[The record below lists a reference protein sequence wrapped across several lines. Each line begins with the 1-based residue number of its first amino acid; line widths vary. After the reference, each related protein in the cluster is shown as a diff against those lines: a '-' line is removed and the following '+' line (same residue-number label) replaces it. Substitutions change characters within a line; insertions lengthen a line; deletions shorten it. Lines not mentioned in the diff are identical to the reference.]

1 MDTVAIIGNAHFFGT
16 PLLGSVRQF
25 RMGVFPSEYEADTL
39 HLDRL
44 PGGASRF
51 PESSHLSVDE
61 LERFFGRESDARMT
75 SNADA
80 FVMLDVDDEAD
91 ARHREHDSGDGYS
104 RIRANIRVLEIEDGY
119 RAWGGQQEIEFQS
132 TGLSLKLTQLEHGGV
147 AYLDNAHLRM
157 SNILWEFSP
166 DGGRSTWFQ
175 LYRLPNGYFDRIT
188 LPRPTSQLR
197 ARAISNN
204 PDEWIQD
211 IGISILPDWQSGRIN
226 QELAWTEGSAHIDE
240 YGYVTWPEAVGGHGD
255 IIYSINSLFYTV
267 DSSDEIGLI
276 DITQSV
282 QAWTNS
288 PIAVD
293 LAGYSEDA
301 PNGLLIRLVLSGVT
315 QKDIMVYAAYLVP
328 SGVLD
333 DKFYIRRYFG
343 SDTSSADFID
353 IRTHAGQ
360 YNTYSVFRKVSD
372 DLFRWEYI
380 SGTVSVTT
388 RPRCQVFV
396 TPVKSYS
403 AGVVKTKLLS
413 FAPDEYEG
421 TPTEIVATDALGNS
435 ISIPI
440 SS

>member
-16 PLLGSVRQF
+16 PLMGSVRQF

-44 PGGASRF
+44 GDGF

-61 LERFFGRESDARMT
+61 LERFFGREGDARMT

-80 FVMLDVDDEAD
+80 FVMLDTDDEAD
-91 ARHREHDSGDGYS
+91 ARYREHDSGDGYS
-104 RIRANIRVLEIEDGY
+104 RLRANIRVLEIDDGY
-119 RAWGGQQEIEFQS
+119 RAWGGQQDIEFQS

-226 QELAWTEGSAHIDE
+226 QELAWAEGAARIDE

-276 DITQSV
+276 DIKQSV

-333 DKFYIRRYFG
+333 DKFYIRRYFS

-353 IRTHAGQ
+353 IRTNAGQ
-360 YNTYSVFRKVSD
+360 YSTYSVFRKVSD
-372 DLFRWEYI
+372 DLFRWEYVN
-380 SGTVSVTT
+380 GTVPVTAK
-388 RPRCQVFV
+388 PRCQVFV

-403 AGVVKTKLLS
+403 AGAVKTKLLS

-435 ISIPI
+435 ITIPI